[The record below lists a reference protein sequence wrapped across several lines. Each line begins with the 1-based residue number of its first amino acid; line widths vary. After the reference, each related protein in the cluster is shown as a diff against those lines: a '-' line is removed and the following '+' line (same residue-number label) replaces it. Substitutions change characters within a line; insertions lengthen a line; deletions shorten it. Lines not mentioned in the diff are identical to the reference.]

1 MRSVVSLSLA
11 VMALATGCSGGSH
24 SPVVPLT
31 ALVRF
36 DSLSTV
42 SEGGQAWQAFAVSN
56 IGNAAAFRVRVFWH
70 VTGQDTA
77 RASLPQPPDLAKGQA
92 GLAATMPMGNPAWT
106 YPSAPDSIRWSET
119 P

>member
-11 VMALATGCSGGSH
+11 VLALATGCSGGSH

-77 RASLPQPPDLAKGQA
+77 RASRPQPPDLAKGQA
-92 GLAATMPMGNPAWT
+92 GPAATRAPGTSPRAE
-106 YPSAPDSIRWSET
+106 PSRPD
-119 P
+119 